1 MKTVITIPEVLERY
15 QIGRQSL
22 WRWRKTKQF
31 PNPISP
37 INARPFWRLSDIENW
52 EAINYKIGGY
62 ESGNYS

>member
-22 WRWRKTKQF
+22 WRWRKNRDF

-37 INARPFWRLSDIENW
+37 SHARPFWRISDIEAW
-52 EAINYKIGGY
+52 ENLNAA
-62 ESGNYS
+62 

>member
-22 WRWRKTKQF
+22 WRWRQNRDF

-37 INARPFWRLSDIENW
+37 SHARPFWRISDIEAW
-52 EAINYKIGGY
+52 ENLNAA
-62 ESGNYS
+62 